1 MRASLIVP
9 VTLFFGVSSTNAQ
22 VNGMEED
29 DVVNDPHELII
40 AQDPAT
46 QMYGYTAADGSLI
59 AARFEEARSFSEGYA
74 VVKERGSWGM
84 IDTSGRLVLE
94 ASYDAVWAAEEG
106 VTIAFR
112 DGKDDPCLVEIG
124 RQVKCVPFATYWTVW
139 KEVLGASAMPD
150 KVLIIRVLEMIPEPG
165 RRLEEMANLEE
176 TYVMMGSVRSDA
188 IRELLQAK

>member
-1 MRASLIVP
+1 M
-9 VTLFFGVSSTNAQ
+9 
-22 VNGMEED
+22 
-29 DVVNDPHELII
+29 VNDPHELII

-46 QMYGYTAADGSLI
+46 QMYGYTAADGSMI
-59 AARFEEARSFSEGYA
+59 AARFEEARSFAEGYA

-112 DGKDDPCLVEIG
+112 DDKADPCLVEIG
-124 RQVKCVPFATYWTVW
+124 RRVMCVPFATYWTVW

-165 RRLEEMANLEE
+165 RRLEEMAHLEA